1 MLQIK
6 LSSVSKNQ
14 VFNSKLAGYDGLM
27 SIIPALW
34 GWKGERRIGTINGR
48 PARELYSISLF
59 QRPKQQQQKSPK
71 YKSLSSLQIF

>member
-34 GWKGERRIGTINGR
+34 GWKGGRRIGTINGR

-59 QRPKQQQQKSPK
+59 QRAKQQQQKSPK